1 MFLWHIFLPE
11 NQKGA
16 LNIVLTISKNKMDPI
31 NIIIGLNIIATFGAN
46 IGAAKKGIR
55 DKVGV
60 FKDKPK
66 TYLQTLPMVFST
78 LTLIVLIISLFQIG
92 TLEYKTEYQ
101 TIRIIGL
108 AFYLVFSW
116 IQIWATKV
124 LGDNYLQ
131 DIAIKKNH
139 ELVTA
144 GPFKIVRHPQYL
156 SQFLMDIGAAFAT
169 LSFILAPL
177 AVILLPFLIMRA
189 SLEDKLL
196 EKHFGENFR
205 NFKKKTGMLIPFIG

>member
-1 MFLWHIFLPE
+1 
-11 NQKGA
+11 
-16 LNIVLTISKNKMDPI
+16 MDPI

-66 TYLQTLPMVFST
+66 TYLQTLPVVFT
-78 LTLIVLIISLFQIG
+78 TVTLIVLIVSLFQIG
-92 TLEYKTEYQ
+92 TLEYKAEYQ

-108 AFYLVFSW
+108 AFYLIFSW

-124 LGDNYLQ
+124 LGDNYSQ

-156 SQFLMDIGAAFAT
+156 SQFLMDIGAALAT
-169 LSFILAPL
+169 LSFILPPL